1 MLTFILKRLA
11 LAVPTIVAIT
21 FVVFFVARLAPS
33 SPIDIMLGE
42 KANPEARHRL
52 EHAYGLD
59 RPILV
64 QYANYVAGVVLHGDF
79 GRSFERGQQ
88 PVADMIRQDFPITA
102 QLALSALALA
112 MLIGLPVGTI
122 AALYHN
128 SWFDRLAMAVVV
140 ALVSVPSIV
149 LGPVLVLL
157 VAVRLRLLPVSGWE
171 TLDIGLFGSAYH
183 MTVVDPRYVVMPA
196 IALGSRSAAIIARFM
211 RASLLDVLRQD
222 YMRTAI
228 AKGLSRGRAVWRHA
242 LKNALLPVL
251 TIVGTN
257 LGFLLTGSFVVETIF
272 QVPGIGYESINSIT
286 KRDYAV
292 IQGMTLL
299 VAVIFIL
306 VNLLVDLLYGVV
318 DPRVRSQEAR
328 S

>member
-21 FVVFFVARLAPS
+21 LVVFFVARLAPS

-42 KANPEARHRL
+42 KANPEARRRL

-64 QYANYVAGVVLHGDF
+64 QYASYVSNVVLHGDF

-88 PVADMIRQDFPITA
+88 PVTEMIRQDFPITA
-102 QLALSALALA
+102 QLAVCALCLA
-112 MLIGLPVGTI
+112 MLLGLPVGAL

-149 LGPVLVLL
+149 LGPVMVLI
-157 VAVRLRLLPVSGWE
+157 VAVRLRWLPVSGWE
-171 TLDIGLFGSAYH
+171 TIDIALFNSAYRV
-183 MTVVDPRYVVMPA
+183 TVVDPHYVILPA
-196 IALGSRSAAIIARFM
+196 IALGSRSSALIARFM

-228 AKGLSRGRAVWRHA
+228 AKGLSRG
-242 LKNALLPVL
+242 
-251 TIVGTN
+251 
-257 LGFLLTGSFVVETIF
+257 
-272 QVPGIGYESINSIT
+272 
-286 KRDYAV
+286 
-292 IQGMTLL
+292 
-299 VAVIFIL
+299 
-306 VNLLVDLLYGVV
+306 
-318 DPRVRSQEAR
+318 
-328 S
+328 